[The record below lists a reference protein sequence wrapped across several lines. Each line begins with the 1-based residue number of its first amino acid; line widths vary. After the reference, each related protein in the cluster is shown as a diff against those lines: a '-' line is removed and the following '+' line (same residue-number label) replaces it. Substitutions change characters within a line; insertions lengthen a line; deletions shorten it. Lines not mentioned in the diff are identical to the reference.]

1 LLSNVVNHKNVPKTK
16 VDSHVFFN
24 LVHVGGVDE
33 NRSITPLHEAIME
46 KQMQLNFG
54 MFSYRNRIPKLKR
67 FPRIGRNMN
76 AYLRRMHRQ
85 KKKTP
90 PLPQAPIKLIIAH
103 KNDNKHKGKCNL
115 FCRLGF
121 EIAKTCKPSST

>member
-1 LLSNVVNHKNVPKTK
+1 LALVGSKANFVATTFSTLVAI
-16 VDSHVFFN
+16 VD
-24 LVHVGGVDE
+24 
-33 NRSITPLHEAIME
+33 
-46 KQMQLNFG
+46 